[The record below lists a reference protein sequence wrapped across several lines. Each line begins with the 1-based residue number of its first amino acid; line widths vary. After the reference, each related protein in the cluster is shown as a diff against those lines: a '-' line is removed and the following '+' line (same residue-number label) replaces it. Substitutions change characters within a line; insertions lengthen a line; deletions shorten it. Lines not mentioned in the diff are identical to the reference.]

1 MWSLRIDETHFPTR
15 QHQARRSFKSF
26 FLIIKVG
33 GRRRKKI
40 FVVLFSSS
48 FFIGHLPSFW
58 PFSKEEK
65 KCQKRGKRNRVGLLW
80 WFLIIKFVF
89 PLACRDP
96 FNVVWPGMLIA
107 HCSVLRY
114 LINRN
119 SVDNSLEIDMEIAE
133 LHLHVSIV
141 IDFNRFLFLPFT
153 IFTHFHVC
161 QGMVVW

>member
-1 MWSLRIDETHFPTR
+1 MRHISLRGSTKPEGLL
-15 QHQARRSFKSF
+15 SF
-26 FLIIKVG
+26 FFNNKS
-33 GRRRKKI
+33 RRKKKKKD

-161 QGMVVW
+161 LGMVVW

>member
-1 MWSLRIDETHFPTR
+1 MRHISLRGSTKPEGLL
-15 QHQARRSFKSF
+15 SF
-26 FLIIKVG
+26 FFNNKS
-33 GRRRKKI
+33 RRKKKKKD